1 MPHGINW
8 HCCLLGVAKV
18 HISSDLTKFI
28 SVFIWK
34 NGYYYL
40 SLHSNVAFM
49 PRYFYY
55 SDIQTFLSESDDQIF
70 GKLAGRDEYDS
81 ARTQKNAW
89 AEEIVVM
96 KQVLDAYKSESGWIA
111 FEYTIPR
118 IGKRI
123 DVVLLL
129 RERVFV
135 IEFKAGEDEIKHADM
150 DQVLDYALDL
160 KNFHQGSADRM
171 IVPILVPTEND
182 QTSEICRLSHYDDG
196 IYEPMVANKDSLCE
210 LISKVL
216 EQDIPHINYNVALQ
230 DWVRSRYAP
239 TPTIV
244 EAASALYTQH
254 SVADITRHEAEGE
267 QLQRTTDYVMQVIR
281 ETKARRG
288 KSICFVTGV
297 PGAGKTLVGLN
308 VAIQQSEQLTDGKR
322 DLAVYLSGNGP
333 LVAVL
338 TEALARDKQR
348 QEEEKGNRYYIT
360 AARREVSQFIQII
373 HRYRDQML
381 GKLRTPVRD
390 GKIEID
396 PEKELR
402 DKHAGYAEVEN
413 IAIFDEAQ
421 RSWDQEHLSGW
432 LKRKKGF
439 NDFPMS
445 EGEFLI
451 WSLDQ
456 RDDWA
461 VIVCLVGGGQEI
473 NTGEAGIGE
482 WVRAMNETFPD
493 WKVYISNQLTDNEY
507 AEGQVAEML
516 ANHEN
521 VVFSPDL
528 HLAVSMRSYRAESLS
543 RMVHYLLDGDAE
555 KVREVYKDIKERYPI
570 VITRN
575 LDKAKA
581 WLKQKAR
588 GSRER
593 YGLLVSS
600 KGYRLKPLAIDVRCK
615 PDTVHWFLDDA
626 NDVRSSL
633 FLEDA
638 ASEFDVQGL
647 ELDWTCLV
655 WDGDFRYTD
664 GGWDYYEF
672 NGGNRWNRIK
682 KPERQAYQLNA
693 YRVLLTRARQGMVI
707 CVPEGD
713 NADVTRLPEFYDGT
727 YEYLTS
733 LGFNEI

>member
-1 MPHGINW
+1 M
-8 HCCLLGVAKV
+8 A
-18 HISSDLTKFI
+18 
-28 SVFIWK
+28 
-34 NGYYYL
+34 
-40 SLHSNVAFM
+40 
-49 PRYFYY
+49 RYFYY
-55 SDIQTFLSESDDQIF
+55 SDIRSFLRESVEEIF
-70 GKLAGRDEYDS
+70 GKLSMNDEYDT
-81 ARTQKNAW
+81 AATQKFAW
-89 AEEIVVM
+89 EEEINTM
-96 KQVLDAYKSESGWIA
+96 KDVLRAYQDKQGWIL

-129 RERVFV
+129 RERIFA
-135 IEFKAGEDEIKHADM
+135 IEFKAGQEDILHTDV

-160 KNFHQGSADRM
+160 KNFHQGSAERM
-171 IVPILVPTEND
+171 IAPILVPTENI
-182 QTSEICRLSHYDDG
+182 TVSTTCTLSHYDDG
-196 IYEPMVANKDSLCE
+196 VYDPMIANKVALGDV
-210 LISKVL
+210 IRRVL
-216 EQDIPHINYNVALQ
+216 GQDIPHKEYKVALR
-230 DWVRSRYAP
+230 DWVRSRYEP

-244 EAASALYTQH
+244 EAASALYNQH
-254 SVADITRHEAEGE
+254 SVKDITRHEAEGE
-267 QLQRTTDYVMQVIR
+267 QLDRTTQYVMQVIH
-281 ETKARRG
+281 ETKERKG

-308 VAIQQSEQLTDGKR
+308 VAIQQSDQVTGGKR

-348 QEEEKGNRYYIT
+348 QEKEKGNKYNIT
-360 AARREVSQFIQII
+360 TARREVSQFIQII

-381 GKLRTPVRD
+381 GKLKTPIRD
-390 GKIEID
+390 GIVEID

-421 RSWDQEHLSGW
+421 RSWDQEHLASW
-432 LKRKKGF
+432 LKRKKGL

-456 RDDWA
+456 REDWA

-493 WKVYISNQLTDNEY
+493 WKVFISNQLTEREY
-507 AEGQVAEML
+507 AEGQVEEML
-516 ANHEN
+516 KEHEN
-521 VVFSPDL
+521 VVFSDDL
-528 HLAVSMRSYRAESLS
+528 HLAVSMRSFRAESLS
-543 RMVHYLLDGDAE
+543 RMVHYLLDCDAK
-555 KVREVYKDIKERYPI
+555 KVRETYQEIKDRYPI
-570 VITRN
+570 VLTRD
-575 LDKAKA
+575 LEKAKD
-581 WLKQKAR
+581 WLREKAR
-588 GSRER
+588 GSER
-593 YGLLVSS
+593 YGMLVSS

-615 PDTVHWFLDDA
+615 PDTVHWFLDDID
-626 NDVRSSL
+626 DVRSSL

-655 WDGDFRYTD
+655 WDADFRYNNGT
-664 GGWDYYEF
+664 WDYYEF
-672 NGGNRWNRIK
+672 NGGCRWNKIK
-682 KPERQAYQLNA
+682 KEERQAYQLNA

-707 CVPEGD
+707 CVPEGNPED
-713 NADVTRLPEFYDGT
+713 HTRQPEFYNCT
-727 YEYLTS
+727 YNYLKQ
-733 LGFNEI
+733 LGFEEI

>member
-1 MPHGINW
+1 M
-8 HCCLLGVAKV
+8 A
-18 HISSDLTKFI
+18 
-28 SVFIWK
+28 
-34 NGYYYL
+34 
-40 SLHSNVAFM
+40 
-49 PRYFYY
+49 RYFYY
-55 SDIQTFLSESDDQIF
+55 SDIRSFLRESVEEIF
-70 GKLAGRDEYDS
+70 GKLSMNDEYDT
-81 ARTQKNAW
+81 AATQKFAW
-89 AEEIVVM
+89 EEEIDTM
-96 KQVLDAYKSESGWIA
+96 KNVLRMYQNEQGWIL

-129 RERVFV
+129 RERIFA
-135 IEFKAGEDEIKHADM
+135 IEFKAGQEDILHADV

-160 KNFHQGSADRM
+160 KNFHQGSAERM
-171 IVPILVPTEND
+171 IAPILVPTENNEVS
-182 QTSEICRLSHYDDG
+182 TTCTLSHYDDG
-196 IYEPMVANKDSLCE
+196 VYEPMIANKVALGD
-210 LISKVL
+210 VL
-216 EQDIPHINYNVALQ
+216 KRVLGQEIPHKEYEVALK
-230 DWVRSRYAP
+230 DWVRSRYEP

-244 EAASALYTQH
+244 EAASALYNQH
-254 SVADITRHEAEGE
+254 SVEEITRHEAEGE
-267 QLQRTTDYVMQVIR
+267 QLDRTTKYVMQVIH
-281 ETKARRG
+281 ETKKRKG

-308 VAIQQSEQLTDGKR
+308 VAIQQSDQETDGKR

-348 QEEEKGNRYYIT
+348 KEKENGNRYNIT
-360 AARREVSQFIQII
+360 TARREVSQFIQII

-381 GKLRTPVRD
+381 GKLKTPIRNGLV
-390 GKIEID
+390 EID

-421 RSWDQEHLSGW
+421 RSWDQEHLASW
-432 LKRKKGF
+432 LKRKKGV

-456 RDDWA
+456 REDWA

-482 WVRAMNETFPD
+482 WVRAMNETFPK
-493 WKVYISNQLTDNEY
+493 WNVYISNQLIEKEY

-516 ANHEN
+516 EEHKN
-521 VVFSPDL
+521 VVFSNDL
-528 HLAVSMRSYRAESLS
+528 HLAVSMRSFRAESLS
-543 RMVHYLLDGDAE
+543 RMVHYLLDCDAP
-555 KVREVYKDIKERYPI
+555 KVKETYQEIKDRYPI
-570 VITRN
+570 VLTRD
-575 LDKAKA
+575 LEKAKN
-581 WLKQKAR
+581 WLREKAR
-588 GSRER
+588 GSER
-593 YGLLVSS
+593 YGMLVSS

-615 PDTVHWFLDDA
+615 PDTVHWFLDDID
-626 NDVRSSL
+626 DVRSSL

-655 WDGDFRYTD
+655 WDADFRYNK
-664 GGWDYYEF
+664 GSWDFYEF
-672 NGGNRWNRIK
+672 KGGCRWNKIK
-682 KPERQAYQLNA
+682 KEERKAYQLNA

-707 CVPEGD
+707 CIPEGNPED
-713 NADVTRLPEFYDGT
+713 HTRQPEFYDCT
-727 YEYLTS
+727 YKYFKQ
-733 LGFNEI
+733 LGFEEI